1 MFALHVQIFGQGEG
15 KRMEVDRRRTRRG
28 ENEREMK
35 RARERAVGK
44 DEAYPG
50 LMFRASQ
57 TGPKVS

>member
-1 MFALHVQIFGQGEG
+1 
-15 KRMEVDRRRTRRG
+15 MEVDRRRTRRG